1 MNLHPTSALYGLG
14 FLPDFTVYHEVRPT
28 APSRTAADA
37 FSARAHEQGVHVD
50 VRLRPFPCRADLI
63 LTASPRSTL
72 SGSLSS
78 AVVGTRSGSST
89 FLSGTVERRI
99 KRS

>member
-37 FSARAHEQGVHVD
+37 FQLVLTSKEYMSTCVCSHSPAV
-50 VRLRPFPCRADLI
+50 LI
-63 LTASPRSTL
+63 
-72 SGSLSS
+72 
-78 AVVGTRSGSST
+78 
-89 FLSGTVERRI
+89 
-99 KRS
+99 